1 MELVDVVFVTNYCK
15 PHTDPDGKQ
24 SSIVYKA
31 GQKYKVPMNEEMKM
45 LLERKNIYKAGQPA
59 PAEPPVMDPPISSSR
74 AASEQNMVSEIIK
87 ETVAAVLEL
96 PTEQQAAMRKKG
108 WGRPQESK

>member
-31 GQKYKVPMNEEMKM
+31 GQKYKVPMNEEMKL
-45 LLERKNIYKAGQPA
+45 LLERKNIYRAGQAA
-59 PAEPPVMDPPISSSR
+59 PSEPPVIEPPISSSR
-74 AASEQNMVSEIIK
+74 AASEQNMVTEIIK
-87 ETVAAVLEL
+87 ETVAAVLDL
-96 PTEQQAAMRKKG
+96 PAEKQADMRKKG
-108 WGRPQESK
+108 WSRPQESK